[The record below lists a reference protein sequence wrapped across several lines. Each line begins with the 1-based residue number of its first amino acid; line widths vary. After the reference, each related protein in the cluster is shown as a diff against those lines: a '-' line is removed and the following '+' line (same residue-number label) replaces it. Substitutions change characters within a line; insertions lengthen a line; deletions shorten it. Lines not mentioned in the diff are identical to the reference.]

1 MTDFNFL
8 RIKWPK
14 LAAIAADASR
24 LVEVSPSSAVSTMQ
38 NFCEWATDIALDL
51 YSVRVQNGITQQ
63 EKMDL
68 LGSTGNV
75 PTEIVTR
82 MNNIL
87 MAGGHRVYHVHEDV
101 EEARRCIDDVYEIAR
116 WLNREADRAGWPP
129 RGGNVYRPPVSSG
142 AGSSAADSRLFPGEI
157 RRPAAPYLKLA
168 GLGVFAVAAVV
179 LLIVGIIKIA
189 GRGGDQDVV
198 TLSSSPSATSSSVLI
213 IPTDTPTPAP
223 EVEVYLDTINAS
235 DAPNKGFYKAAWKDD
250 KALTIADKAY
260 EHGIGWFIPSSS
272 IAESSASASVKYALD
287 GKYDLLRFDL
297 GVDANMDY
305 GDGYG
310 TFRITIYAD
319 DEEVYDSDKQE
330 YDYTE
335 YGTEVDLKGCDTM
348 KIVLTE
354 KKGSKGTINVVLGD
368 MRLVQGGAGS
378 GDDQSTDEPADTAT
392 DESASPDPDATS
404 KATSTKASAS
414 PKSGDEDST
423 TVTDGSNQ
431 EDEGA
436 TDPPEDEQENPPG

>member
-63 EKMDL
+63 EKMNL
-68 LGSTGNV
+68 LESTGNV
-75 PTEIVTR
+75 PTEILTR

-87 MAGGHRVYHVHEDV
+87 MAGGRRVYHVHEDV

-129 RGGNVYRPPVSSG
+129 RSGNVYRAPASSV
-142 AGSSAADSRLFPGEI
+142 ASSADSRLFPGEI

-189 GRGGDQDVV
+189 GRGGDQDAV
-198 TLSSSPSATSSSVLI
+198 TLSSSPSSTATRVLEI
-213 IPTDTPTPAP
+213 ATDSPTPVP
-223 EVEVYLDTINAS
+223 EVEVYLDTIDPS
-235 DAPNKGFYKAAWKDD
+235 GAPDKGYYKATWKDD

-260 EHGIGWFIPSSS
+260 EHGIGWFIPSST
-272 IAESSASASVKYALD
+272 IRESSASASVKYALE
-287 GKYDLLRFDL
+287 GKYNLLRFDL

-305 GDGYG
+305 GEGYG

-368 MRLVQGGAGS
+368 IRLVQGGEGS
-378 GDDQSTDEPADTAT
+378 GGSSTDEPADTAT
-392 DESASPDPDATS
+392 DESVSPDAT
-404 KATSTKASAS
+404 ATSRTTARASAS
-414 PKSGDEDST
+414 PGSGDEDST
-423 TVTDGSNQ
+423 TVTDGGNQ
-431 EDEGA
+431 PDEGA
-436 TDPPEDEQENPPG
+436 TDSPEDEQENPPG